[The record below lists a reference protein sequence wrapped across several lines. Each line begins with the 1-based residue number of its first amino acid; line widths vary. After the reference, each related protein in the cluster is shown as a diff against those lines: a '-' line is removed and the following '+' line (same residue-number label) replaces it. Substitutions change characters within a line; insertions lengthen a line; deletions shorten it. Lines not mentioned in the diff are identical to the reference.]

1 MINVL
6 FTIVSRY
13 IFYFLSQSAL
23 KKHEM
28 TSNKSEALTRVLTQ
42 LKIGSIL
49 TKRKRNGEKYSR
61 QFFLDEHEGFISYRQ
76 SEKVFT
82 ESHRCM

>member
-1 MINVL
+1 MSSNNTEHL
-6 FTIVSRY
+6 TTI
-13 IFYFLSQSAL
+13 
-23 KKHEM
+23 
-28 TSNKSEALTRVLTQ
+28 LTQ

-82 ESHRCM
+82 QSHRCTYKR